1 MSSSGL
7 ARQHKGDVIG
17 LFFSA
22 DPGVESQH
30 DLSGDH
36 MQGLVAIA
44 ADDLHHALFA
54 KLAEVV
60 LRLRDAVRVGD
71 EDISRL
77 HVEAVFVVV
86 HAVHQTDDRSALIEP
101 ATRLRTLWDRGPSE
115 TVQATLAEFMRRGLL
130 VPHVRRMRTE
140 RRSTRER

>member
-1 MSSSGL
+1 MASKNMPLFQNLFLSLFLRSMSSSGL
-7 ARQHKGDVIG
+7 ARQYEGDVIG

-101 ATRLRTLWDRGPSE
+101 ANTAILSQHQR
-115 TVQATLAEFMRRGLL
+115 
-130 VPHVRRMRTE
+130 
-140 RRSTRER
+140 